1 MNDYEEAIL
10 KIQERETDDCTN
22 CVYKEACRD
31 PLTLLK
37 LYNGTNPCQHEAF
50 LYLSSY
56 TDTDAIKCIRKENNN
71 A

>member
-10 KIQERETDDCTN
+10 NAQESETDACTN
-22 CVYKEACRD
+22 CEYKEACKD

-37 LYNGTNPCQHEAF
+37 LYNGTNPCNHESFSYFAN
-50 LYLSSY
+50 Y
-56 TDTDAIKCIRKENNN
+56 TDTDAIKCYRKENNN